1 MTEISNYIRNQF
13 TEVHICKQGGCN
25 YLENTCKVVVLLSR
39 YVSAH
44 AVVTNT
50 LIDMTTRPNY
60 QITEVH
66 DCKVV
71 GLNCRWPGDHL
82 RDARWFRRNPGI
94 LCPLIDS
101 PAPAPPPQV
110 ATPPPPRPRPGT
122 GGGHQPR
129 EPSLGCTKVR
139 RGPPLLV
146 PPPAAPRQWQHR
158 RSVRRAAPRR
168 HRAPPRPGQWL
179 VVLDCAGD

>member
-1 MTEISNYIRNQF
+1 MNIRTLIVLIDMTEISNYIRNQF

-39 YVSAH
+39 YVSSAH
-44 AVVTNT
+44 AVATNT

-82 RDARWFRRNPGI
+82 RDARW
-94 LCPLIDS
+94 
-101 PAPAPPPQV
+101 
-110 ATPPPPRPRPGT
+110 
-122 GGGHQPR
+122 
-129 EPSLGCTKVR
+129 
-139 RGPPLLV
+139 
-146 PPPAAPRQWQHR
+146 
-158 RSVRRAAPRR
+158 
-168 HRAPPRPGQWL
+168 L
-179 VVLDCAGD
+179 VVQEEPRDPVSTD

>member
-101 PAPAPPPQV
+101 PPAPPL
-110 ATPPPPRPRPGT
+110 R
-122 GGGHQPR
+122 
-129 EPSLGCTKVR
+129 
-139 RGPPLLV
+139 
-146 PPPAAPRQWQHR
+146 
-158 RSVRRAAPRR
+158 
-168 HRAPPRPGQWL
+168 
-179 VVLDCAGD
+179 